1 MSKKTKLL
9 VSILFIGLI
18 ISACHVGSKT
28 PDNTLP
34 ISPQENSISDTEVY
48 EENSIT
54 AALEQMYPAGDLKV
68 STTYPVWD
76 IPTIKL
82 QDLRP
87 PTEANGSV
95 SGKASI
101 SGLLYAYNISVP
113 LSNTSFVLI
122 PAVIIDGIANVPPI
136 LTNGNP
142 ADGDFL
148 GKTDE
153 NGVFYLDD
161 IMPGKYYFLVNY
173 PDHSEIAVDPENTT
187 KPLLLEFDSDTS
199 YPLGVIMI
207 LS

>member
-1 MSKKTKLL
+1 MFNKIKLL

-18 ISACHVGSKT
+18 ISACRISSKT
-28 PDNTLP
+28 PEIALPTTQLEKP
-34 ISPQENSISDTEVY
+34 ISETNEVY
-48 EENSIT
+48 VENPIT
-54 AALEQMYPAGDLKV
+54 LEQMYPVRDSKV

-82 QDLRP
+82 QDLQSP
-87 PTEANGSV
+87 SEANTPI

-113 LSNTSFVLI
+113 LSNTPFVLI
-122 PAVIIDGIANVPPI
+122 PALIIDGVANIPPI

-161 IMPGKYYFLVNY
+161 IMPGQYYFLVNY

-187 KPLLLEFDSDTS
+187 EPLLLEFDSDTS